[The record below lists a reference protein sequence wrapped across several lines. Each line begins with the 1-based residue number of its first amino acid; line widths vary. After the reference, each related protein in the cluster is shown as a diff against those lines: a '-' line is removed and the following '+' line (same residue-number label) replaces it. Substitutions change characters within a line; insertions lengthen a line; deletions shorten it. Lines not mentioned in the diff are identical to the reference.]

1 MWVSARIWPE
11 KYSPYGALVYLPNAK
26 ELTITKEHKSAMNVP
41 ISYREFDVSDCAYQ
55 QALDLRE
62 SILRIPLGLTLSHK
76 DVENDG
82 QQIQIGAFNQSELI
96 GCIMV
101 AKLENETDTF
111 RIRQMAVKASHRQQG
126 IGQALVLLAENNI
139 KNQNGARII
148 LDARKTALGF
158 YQSMQ
163 YQSTS
168 IEFIAN
174 TIPHIVM
181 EKRFTNNLS
190 S

>member
-1 MWVSARIWPE
+1 
-11 KYSPYGALVYLPNAK
+11 
-26 ELTITKEHKSAMNVP
+26 
-41 ISYREFDVSDCAYQ
+41 
-55 QALDLRE
+55 
-62 SILRIPLGLTLSHK
+62 
-76 DVENDG
+76 
-82 QQIQIGAFNQSELI
+82 
-96 GCIMV
+96 MV

-126 IGQALVLLAENNI
+126 IGRALVLLAEKNI
-139 KNQNGARII
+139 KNNNGVRII
-148 LDARKTALGF
+148 LDARKTAFGF

-163 YQSTS
+163 YQPTS